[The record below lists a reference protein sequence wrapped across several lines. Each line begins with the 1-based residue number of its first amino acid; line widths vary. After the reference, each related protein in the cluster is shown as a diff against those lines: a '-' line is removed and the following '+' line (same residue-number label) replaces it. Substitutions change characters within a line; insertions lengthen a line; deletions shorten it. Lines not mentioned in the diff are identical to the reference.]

1 MSTATAETRTS
12 SSMTAELMDAWLASY
27 KTAAWTQDQLEQL
40 AGSWMNQARS
50 MRNDGQKVFE
60 VLVTQAKQNADEM
73 TRTAEGA
80 MSQAMARVPGWDAVT
95 MNDLRRQVADLSARV
110 EANTTR

>member
-1 MSTATAETRTS
+1 MTTATAENRH
-12 SSMTAELMDAWLASY
+12 SMTAELMDAWLASY

-80 MSQAMARVPGWDAVT
+80 MNQAMARVPGWDAVT
-95 MNDLRRQVADLSARV
+95 MNDLRRQVADLNARV
-110 EANTTR
+110 EATGTKL

>member
-1 MSTATAETRTS
+1 MTTATVENRHS
-12 SSMTAELMDAWLASY
+12 VTAELMDAWLASY
-27 KTAAWTQDQLEQL
+27 KTATWTQDQLEQL

-80 MSQAMARVPGWDAVT
+80 MQNAMARVPGWDAVT
-95 MNDLRRQVADLSARV
+95 MNDLRRQVADLNARV
-110 EANTTR
+110 EANGANR

>member
-1 MSTATAETRTS
+1 MTTATTEPRHT
-12 SSMTAELMDAWLASY
+12 MTAELMDAWLASY
-27 KTAAWTQDQLEQL
+27 KTAAWTQDQLETL

-80 MSQAMARVPGWDAVT
+80 MHQAMAQVPGWDAVT
-95 MNDLRRQVADLSARV
+95 MNGLRRQVADLNARA
-110 EANTTR
+110 EATGSNR